1 MRWFHT
7 EYILKGLFLGL
18 MLYAAL
24 IEAAAPSP
32 QNWQM
37 LGYVNLGALAGLVA
51 ALVLGGLLKL
61 REGYRVRGR
70 LLVFALFLLLESP
83 MLVYIGVI
91 GGTLVGLYCALQLRP
106 VPELTR
112 AEIELLAAVIG
123 SGVGVGVLFGI
134 MRQVRHKLARIGL
147 ILLVSAGLVTLL
159 LLLLG
164 KLDVG
169 EGELLK
175 VHLQSQEV
183 FGLQLLLSVPFFYA
197 LTFAGK
203 DEESE
208 VEIGCI
214 CALLGLG
221 LGIIADG
228 SPVLKSRAG
237 FVYLAPVLLYF
248 WYTMRVLPGLRVL
261 KHSFRGLSYSR
272 AGMHR
277 KALQSFRR
285 ALQLDPQS
293 KLARDGFWE
302 VHRALDLNQL
312 ANDPQ
317 TLALVDL
324 GLCMERAGSL
334 LCQGKPTPDQLT
346 ESQRL
351 LDLVLSLQPGLQPVA
366 DYWRAV
372 AHTHAGQLD
381 LAVAELERLLDPAH
395 YGHDN
400 PQRRSILLQAW
411 QLALNLHAELRRRV
425 GEPQLALPGR
435 RMDAIAAV
443 ERHLAANPDDK
454 DVWGMKR
461 VLYADLTEAEYDLSA
476 GEGLAAIH
484 FDHQYVQE
492 LGLALVND
500 DQRWQRGGEFLRM
513 AARGLP
519 ALGPTLF
526 VQIAQAHQRANNLE
540 GALHNFE
547 LAKRAGRSVG
557 PKNLAD
563 PERQAYFA
571 TVKYLGEV
579 ALSRN
584 DVDAGI
590 ENFHLYTESERSG
603 IETLRTLAELYE
615 RKGDVLSALRINDM
629 ALVYNP
635 KDPDLVERKDRYYY
649 SVMPEQLQARLEQL
663 RTGFDLDYCL
673 KKAKTILDGRYDSL
687 EWLDVAHH
695 LVKLTLV
702 VQPNSLVAKVLLA
715 RVLLRH
721 GERDEAIKLL
731 GSVYAPKPEKFASG
745 DDEDAWYVCCQLLGD
760 LYMEVGRAD
769 LAVPCFL
776 EFKKSS
782 RSGARTLFKLGQAF
796 EQLGDLVRA
805 KKCYENV
812 TAYEGNPLTSDAH
825 DALSRLRSMAQ

>member
-1 MRWFHT
+1 MRWLHT

-24 IEAAAPSP
+24 EAAKAPPP
-32 QNWQM
+32 QDWQM
-37 LGYVNLGALAGLVA
+37 LGHVNLGALAGLA
-51 ALVLGGLLKL
+51 GALAVGGLLKL

-70 LLVFALFLLLESP
+70 LLVFVLFLLLESP
-83 MLVYIGVI
+83 ILVYAGVI
-91 GGTLVGLYCALQLRP
+91 GGALVGLYLAMPDRP
-106 VPELTR
+106 EM
-112 AEIELLAAVIG
+112 ELLVAVIG
-123 SGVGVGVLFGI
+123 GGAAVGVLFGI
-134 MRQVRHKLARIGL
+134 LRQVRHKIARIGL
-147 ILLVSAGLVTLL
+147 ILLLSAGLVAGVLILL
-159 LLLLG
+159 NRPP
-164 KLDVG
+164 LDFG
-169 EGELLK
+169 QGDILK
-175 VHLQSQEV
+175 DHLKHPEV
-183 FGLQLLLSVPFFYA
+183 FGLQLLLSIPFFYA
-197 LTFAGK
+197 LTFASK
-203 DEESE
+203 EEESE
-208 VEIGCI
+208 VEIGSM

-221 LGIIADG
+221 LGILANEYGTPNMRLGFIYVL
-228 SPVLKSRAG
+228 PV
-237 FVYLAPVLLYF
+237 VLYF

-261 KHSFRGLSYSR
+261 KHTFRGLSYSR

-293 KLARDGFWE
+293 KLAREGFWE

-312 ANDPQ
+312 ASDPQ

-324 GLCMERAGSL
+324 GLCMERAGAL
-334 LCQGKPTPDQLT
+334 LCQGKPTPDQLS

-351 LDLVLSLQPGLQPVA
+351 LELVLSLQPGLQPVA

-372 AHTHAGQLD
+372 AHTHAGQYD
-381 LAVAELERLLDPAH
+381 LAAAELERLLDPAH

-411 QLALNLHAELRRRV
+411 QLALNLHPELRRRV
-425 GEPQLALPGR
+425 GEPLLALPGR
-435 RMDAIAAV
+435 RMDAITAV

-461 VLYADLTEAEYDLSA
+461 VLYADLTEAEYDYYA
-476 GEGLAAIH
+476 GEGLAANH
-484 FDHQYVQE
+484 FDHQYAQE
-492 LGLALVND
+492 LGLALIND

-526 VQIAQAHQRANNLE
+526 VQIAKAHQRVNNLD

-557 PKNLAD
+557 AKNLAD

-571 TVKYLGEV
+571 TVKYLGEM

-584 DVDAGI
+584 DVEAAI
-590 ENFHLYTESERSG
+590 EDFHLYTESERSG

-629 ALVYNP
+629 AMVYNA
-635 KDPDLVERKDRYYY
+635 KDPDLIERKDRYYY

-687 EWLDVAHH
+687 EWLDVANH
-695 LVKLTLV
+695 LVKLALV

-731 GSVYAPKPEKFASG
+731 EGVYAPKPEKFASG

-760 LYMEVGRAD
+760 LYLEIGRAD

-782 RSGARTLFKLGQAF
+782 KSGARTLFKLGQAF